1 MALYGLSLGLHI
13 PCRSRVNLHLR
24 CGIYWLGRVHS
35 VVRGQPFPKTRPYA
49 VLQGRPW
56 KKPTLRLHACSG
68 GHLVDGAPPVFLIC
82 FVCSFVKH
90 SKFSKI
96 SLISKRMLQPSNV
109 CGKSHNFLLP
119 QRNRPG
125 KMRRLHFH
133 HLLLPQRL
141 CTRNRCGKLKTLF
154 RKDYTFTIFCCR
166 SCCVP
171 GVDGAS

>member
-1 MALYGLSLGLHI
+1 MCRGGESPTQGEI
-13 PCRSRVNLHLR
+13 PRQLFEKIKNNNDNDNNNHNDKVKK
-24 CGIYWLGRVHS
+24 S
-35 VVRGQPFPKTRPYA
+35 VT
-49 VLQGRPW
+49 
-56 KKPTLRLHACSG
+56 G
-68 GHLVDGAPPVFLIC
+68 GHLVDVAPPVFLIC
-82 FVCSFVKH
+82 FVCSFVKN

-119 QRNRPG
+119 QRNRSG

-154 RKDYTFTIFCCR
+154 RKNYTCTIFCCR